1 MVPTIIAGF
10 MLYFPY
16 FWCYWRKEDLE
27 SYGLKWHLTRNDMV
41 LVAVLTLATL
51 IPLTLVS
58 MLWPGQSLP
67 REVYGNKVFALLVTG
82 LVAAIV
88 EETFF
93 RGWLQTML
101 RKSVGPLTSIVVA
114 AFLFGLA
121 HTFMGFHFLRF
132 ATFFPGLVMGYLKE
146 RTGNILPAICYHF
159 LGNIWSIWF
168 FPDL

>member
-16 FWCYWRKEDLE
+16 FWCYMKKEDLE
-27 SYGLKWHLTRNDMV
+27 RYGLKWRLTRDDLV
-41 LVAVLTLATL
+41 LVAILTVITL
-51 IPLTLVS
+51 IPLTIIS
-58 MLWPGQSLP
+58 ISWPGQSLP
-67 REVYGNKVFALLVTG
+67 RHVQGNKIFPLLVTG

-93 RGWLQTML
+93 RGWLQTMF
-101 RKSVGPLTSIVVA
+101 RKQVGPLSAIAVTA
-114 AFLFGLA
+114 LCFGLA

-132 ATFFPGLVMGYLKE
+132 ATFFPGLIMGYLKE
-146 RTGNILPAICYHF
+146 RSGNVFPSMCYHF
-159 LGNIWSIWF
+159 FGNVWSIWF